1 MKKKLAGFTLI
12 ELMIVVAIIGIL
24 AAVAIPA
31 FLEYMKKSRSTEA
44 GEQLN
49 AIGKKQKTIYGE
61 RSSFTTLNGA
71 RLPANVP
78 VAPGKDCCGGMGGG
92 GGVAGTTNV
101 GKCTGNAVAF
111 KDGAGWQDM
120 NFSINEETSYQY
132 DFTGGTNTFTAHG
145 YGDTD
150 CDGVE
155 VIFTLT
161 GAIDAAGNPS
171 AVMTKPAAGIY

>member
-49 AIGKKQKTIYGE
+49 AIGKKQKTLYGE
-61 RSSFTTLNGA
+61 RSSYTTLAGA
-71 RLPANVP
+71 RLPTNVA
-78 VAPGKDCCGGMGGG
+78 VGGLDCCGGKGGG
-92 GGVAGTTNV
+92 GGVAGTSNA
-101 GKCTGNAVAF
+101 GKCTGDAAPW
-111 KDGAGWQDM
+111 KTDPGWADM

-132 DFTGGTNTFTAHG
+132 AYTGGTNTYTANA

-150 CDGVE
+150 CDSVE
-155 VIFTLT
+155 AIFTLA
-161 GAIDAAGNPS
+161 GAIDASGNPS
-171 AVMTKPAAGIY
+171 AVMTKPNSGTY